1 LTIKEAYRSG
11 ISQLQNRFGKRES
24 EAMIRLIF
32 RDMNLSPAFILAHD
46 EEPLPS
52 GDFERLQH
60 IIGELLNGRP
70 LQYILGYAWFHDL
83 KLAVNDTVLIP
94 RPETEELT
102 DYILKDCPF
111 PEPFILDIGTGS
123 GAIAVTLA
131 KKLPAANVYASDI
144 SDKAILTAEKNAESN
159 GTSVKFI
166 RHDILN
172 LSGWNNIPSFDVIVS
187 NPPYIRLS
195 EKKFMEK
202 NVLDYEP
209 QEALFVNDNDP
220 LIYYRAIR
228 NFAMKHLKSGGL
240 IYLEINESLGFKT
253 ASLFSSP
260 GFLSTVVMKDLQEKD
275 RFIKTVRA

>member
-1 LTIKEAYRSG
+1 
-11 ISQLQNRFGKRES
+11 
-24 EAMIRLIF
+24 MIRLIF

-240 IYLEINESLGFKT
+240 IYLEINESLGFET